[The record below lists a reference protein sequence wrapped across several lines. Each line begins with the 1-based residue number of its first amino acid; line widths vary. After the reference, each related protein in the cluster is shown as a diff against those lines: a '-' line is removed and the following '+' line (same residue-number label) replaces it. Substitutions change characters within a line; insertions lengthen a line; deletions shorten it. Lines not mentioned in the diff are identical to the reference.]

1 MKRLADVT
9 KYVRSKN
16 AGPFWVTID
25 IFFTDSESYQMYKD
39 ARSISVEKIA
49 SYYNADASTLK
60 VFQVDQLAMIK
71 VSLPRKQPQ
80 GGVLERDMHSGQQY
94 VRLLDIPME

>member
-1 MKRLADVT
+1 MIRLADVT

-25 IFFTDSESYQMYKD
+25 IFFKDEDHYRRYKD
-39 ARSISVEKIA
+39 APTISAKTIAEYYEADPAALKIFQI
-49 SYYNADASTLK
+49 DTLG
-60 VFQVDQLAMIK
+60 VIK
-71 VSLPRKQPQ
+71 ISLPRKQPQ